1 MNTNKTTA
9 GSTKRPSP
17 SETRN
22 VKTRL
27 WTAIIRQQ
35 NEIETLRQELQ
46 FQKEQRNEEC
56 TQLWRNIEA
65 LFTKDDERYKEIQG
79 VHRKMT
85 ALQTS
90 MTNINTFEADK
101 SNWLCFIGKTVD
113 EHANYMVGVNER
125 TKKLATDI
133 SDLQTCYI
141 DTDDRITRLKTKVR
155 KAEEDIYL
163 NYEDIQRIEG
173 VQKNLIGSINER
185 LDNTIAWRDELVDD
199 MLEYENKLY
208 ELQSTQ
214 KDLVSGQQCLVT
226 EIMERTDNNVKNDVI
241 YRIQEQVDN
250 MNAAILLQDIQV
262 NGLEKHV
269 STTRDMLLK
278 RANETNSMIDELT
291 NHIGSLSN
299 QVSSANGD
307 IDDLMWQCKANQDVC
322 DYSEYK
328 FNDIESR
335 LKHAEEDI
343 RYTDETMID
352 VVDKLKSV
360 TRVTNVHSMRLVVA
374 NKRID
379 SMEQNMTNTVLSVVA
394 DSIEEAM
401 TENNGD
407 DNTEEQSPDAE
418 QQEQQEKQEQQEQQ
432 QLTSVTIDN
441 DEYELCNSE
450 EYDRNCIERSL
461 LSVAY

>member
-1 MNTNKTTA
+1 MQTQTQMQTQMQTHKTTN
-9 GSTKRPSP
+9 GSTKRQRP

-56 TQLWRNIEA
+56 TQLWRNIET

-101 SNWLCFIGKTVD
+101 SNWLSFIGKTVD
-113 EHANYMVGVNER
+113 EHASYIVGVNER

-133 SDLQTCYI
+133 SELQTCYI

-185 LDNTIAWRDELVDD
+185 LDDTIAWRDELVDD
-199 MLEYENKLY
+199 MLEYENKMY

-214 KDLVSGQQCLVT
+214 KDLVSGQQYLVT
-226 EIMERTDNNVKNDVI
+226 EMMERTDNNVKNEVI

-250 MNAAILLQDIQV
+250 MNAAISSQDTQL
-262 NGLEKHV
+262 NGLEKYV

-278 RANETNSMIDELT
+278 RANETNIMVDELT
-291 NHIGSLSN
+291 SYVGSLSN
-299 QVSSANGD
+299 QVSSANRD
-307 IDDLMWQCKANQDVC
+307 IDDLMWQCKSNQDVC

-328 FNDIESR
+328 CNDFESR
-335 LKHAEEDI
+335 LKHVEEDI
-343 RYTDETMID
+343 RYTDETMND
-352 VVDKLKSV
+352 LVDKLKSV
-360 TRVTNVHSMRLVVA
+360 TRVTNAHSMRIVVA

-379 SMEQNMTNTVLSVVA
+379 TMEQNMTNTVLSVVA
-394 DSIEEAM
+394 DSIEEAI
-401 TENNGD
+401 TERRGD
-407 DNTEEQSPDAE
+407 DNTEEESRDQE
-418 QQEQQEKQEQQEQQ
+418 NQEQQEHQENQEQPT
-432 QLTSVTIDN
+432 LTTVTIDN
-441 DEYELCNSE
+441 DEYELCNNE
-450 EYDRNCIERSL
+450 E
-461 LSVAY
+461 